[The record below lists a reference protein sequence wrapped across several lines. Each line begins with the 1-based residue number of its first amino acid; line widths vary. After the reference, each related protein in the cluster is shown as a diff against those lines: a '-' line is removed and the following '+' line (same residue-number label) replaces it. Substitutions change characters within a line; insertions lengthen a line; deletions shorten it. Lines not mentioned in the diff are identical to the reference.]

1 MIIDLE
7 ECKRIVFSSSLTD
20 AKPALKMFYASL
32 PIKGG
37 DMDGYT
43 DEEYIALCYAKQAR
57 HYVELDAI
65 QGCLIGGAIGDALGF
80 PVEFYE
86 DCDIFKKYGE
96 FGITELELCNGIAHI
111 SDDTQMTLFTADGLV
126 TAAERYKNP
135 TADEY
140 VQCIYESYLNWLYTQ
155 EKTFDLKDVPRSA
168 LLQVKE
174 LHSKRGP
181 GTTCLMALRSGNCG
195 TITDT
200 INNSKGCGGIM
211 RTAPIALYLRQME
224 GLTTQDVAL
233 IAARAA
239 AITHGHELG
248 FIPAAYLAAFLCGIL
263 KGDELYRANRVAEA
277 TVRKLFPE
285 STEAEKC
292 LALATQAVDLAISQ
306 EEGEKL
312 DDLDAIRQLGRGA
325 VAEETLAIAL
335 YCSFKYKEDFESGVI
350 AAANHSG
357 DSDSTAAVTGNILG
371 AYLGLRRIPQKFIQP
386 IELKDVMLDLAE
398 KMHVHKLSTEI
409 K

>member
-7 ECKRIVFSSSLTD
+7 KCKQVLYSSSL
-20 AKPALKMFYASL
+20 AKPNPALRTFFANL
-32 PIKGG
+32 NVKGG
-37 DMDGYT
+37 DTDGYT
-43 DEEYIALCYAKQAR
+43 DEEYSALCYAKQAY

-65 QGCLIGGAIGDALGF
+65 KGCLIGGAIGDALGF

-86 DCDIFKKYGE
+86 DCDIFKRYGE

-111 SDDTQMTLFTADGLV
+111 SDDTQMTLFTADGLL

-140 VQCIYESYLNWLYTQ
+140 VQCIYESYLNWLSTQ

-174 LHSKRGP
+174 LHSKRAP

-195 TITDT
+195 TLTDT

-211 RTAPIALYLRQME
+211 RIAPIALYLRQME
-224 GLTTQDVAL
+224 TLTTQDVAL

-248 FIPAAYLAAFLCGIL
+248 YIPAAYLAAFLCGIL
-263 KGDELYRANRVAEA
+263 KGDSLYRANRVAEA
-277 TVRKLFPE
+277 MVRKLFPD

-292 LALATQAVDLAISQ
+292 LALAAKAVDLAISQ
-306 EEGEKL
+306 EDGEEM
-312 DDLDAIRQLGRGA
+312 DDLDAIRQLGYGA

-335 YCSFKYKEDFESGVI
+335 YCSFKYPEDFERAVI

-371 AYLGLRRIPQKFIQP
+371 AYLGLRRIPQRFIQP
-386 IELKDVMLDLAE
+386 IELKGVMLDLAE
-398 KMHVHKLSTEI
+398 KMHVNKLSTEI